1 MKPKKTYSFIVN
13 YDIKFKG
20 CHHVSICNAEV
31 DGENDVRIETKCLVC
46 FCLCPSGYCSDDRGI
61 GCKEGYS
68 DYIVDT
74 NEYVNDFMQ
83 MKEEYE
89 EQKCEAYAEARYF
102 NCDDN
107 NDEGGCLN
115 DCYYAANMSY
125 CIRTEGDLD
134 INEYM
139 ECAQYKLQRPTE

>member
-1 MKPKKTYSFIVN
+1 MR
-13 YDIKFKG
+13 IK
-20 CHHVSICNAEV
+20 
-31 DGENDVRIETKCLVC
+31 TKCLVC

-89 EQKCEAYAEARYF
+89 EQKCEAYADARYF

-107 NDEGGCLN
+107 DDEEGCLN
-115 DCYYAANMSY
+115 ARRREL
-125 CIRTEGDLD
+125 IL
-134 INEYM
+134 
-139 ECAQYKLQRPTE
+139 